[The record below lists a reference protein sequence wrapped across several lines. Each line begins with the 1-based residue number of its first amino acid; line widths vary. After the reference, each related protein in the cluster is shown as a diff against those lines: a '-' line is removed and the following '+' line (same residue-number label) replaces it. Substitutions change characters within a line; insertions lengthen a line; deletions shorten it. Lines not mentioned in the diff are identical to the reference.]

1 MGSAISVVLPAF
13 DEGADFQRTLDR
25 VNEILTTRVSCY
37 PSELIVVDDGS
48 RDASVAIMDAFAAAH
63 PRVRLLRHER
73 NRGLAAALRT
83 GLGAARHPYIVCL
96 DADLSYSPELIE
108 TLTERLIADRAT
120 IALASPYMRGGKVSN
135 VPLDRLMASRIANKL
150 FWWFSGR
157 RISTFTGMVRA
168 YRADFARQVIQNETV
183 GEFNSW
189 MLAEALQRGE
199 PIAEVPAHLCWPPAR
214 RRGTRRMP
222 LRKLLKHSMTV
233 VRTIRHLQRTTRR
246 RPIGRWESIHVDQG
260 CQKTEFLA
268 R

>member
-25 VNEILTTRVSCY
+25 INEILVTCVSCY
-37 PSELIVVDDGS
+37 PNELIVVDDGS
-48 RDASVAIMDAFAAAH
+48 RDASVAIIDAFAASH
-63 PRVRLLRHER
+63 PRVRVLRHER

-96 DADLSYSPELIE
+96 DADLSYSPDLIE
-108 TLTERLIADRAT
+108 TLAERLIADDAT

-135 VPLDRLMASRIANKL
+135 VPLVRLLASRIANGL

-168 YRADFARQVIQNETV
+168 YRTEFVGQVLQNETV

-199 PIAEVPAHLCWPPAR
+199 PIVEVPAHLCWPPAR
-214 RRGTRRMP
+214 RQGASRMP
-222 LRKLLKHSMTV
+222 LRKLIQHTMTV
-233 VRTIRHLQRTTRR
+233 VRTIRHLQRATSRL
-246 RPIGRWESIHVDQG
+246 PVGRWTQTHMEQSH
-260 CQKTEFLA
+260 QKTEFLA